1 MKITINNNTVNLLSK
16 AKQSKAKQSK
26 AKQSKAK
33 QSKAKQSHNCLLN
46 NNFKFYISQFLKAFK
61 FLSVSILLQKFL
73 SNKKLIFE
81 LSQFNQNFNF
91 ARNIYLNVFNKYQK
105 ESSKMKEQRK
115 NFYLLLIILSLI
127 ALFSISCDNKNKTGT
142 EGRTLSYYAGNWWAK
157 NPDTSKTE
165 NIFTINTDGSITL
178 KPEGSS
184 EVIIPSSSV
193 TRVSNT
199 HYTIIDPTDDSVKY
213 IFIFS
218 SDTQGK
224 FTTEASDGHSLSL
237 DITKK

>member
-1 MKITINNNTVNLLSK
+1 
-16 AKQSKAKQSK
+16 
-26 AKQSKAK
+26 
-33 QSKAKQSHNCLLN
+33 
-46 NNFKFYISQFLKAFK
+46 
-61 FLSVSILLQKFL
+61 
-73 SNKKLIFE
+73 
-81 LSQFNQNFNF
+81 
-91 ARNIYLNVFNKYQK
+91 
-105 ESSKMKEQRK
+105 MKEQRK

-127 ALFSISCDNKNKTGT
+127 ALFSISCDNKDKTGT
-142 EGRTLSYYAGNWWAK
+142 EGRTLSYYAGNWYGKPDGK
-157 NPDTSKTE
+157 NEE

-178 KPEGSS
+178 KPKGSS

-199 HYTIIDPTDDSVKY
+199 HYTTIDPTDDSAKY

-224 FTTEASDGHSLSL
+224 FTMDATVGSTAQSVTV